1 MSEIT
6 VLIPELIGVYIPYNF
21 AWNFAWNTAAAW
33 DNIDPEDIMVCQ
45 SGPGHPEYWE
55 AWENILLTATFTD
68 GSGEV
73 WRLQQEGDL
82 LAYTGDGE
90 EFV

>member
-21 AWNFAWNTAAAW
+21 AWNTAAAW
-33 DNIDPEDIMVCQ
+33 DNIDPEDIVVCQ
-45 SGPGHPEYWE
+45 CGPGHSLYWE
-55 AWENILLTATFTD
+55 AWDNILLTATFTD
-68 GSGEV
+68 GEARV